1 MLMDL
6 SQLIDLDR
14 QLLLTLNG
22 SPSLFLDGLV
32 KTLTTAVTWV
42 PLYVS
47 LLFLVMKNND
57 NLKKVLFI
65 VVCAGLCVLLAGSLN
80 DMIVKPL
87 VERWRPSHDEQIGM
101 AVDVVNGYRGGKY
114 GFFSSH
120 AANTFSLAVFFALL
134 VRSRL
139 LSVALIAWSLVN
151 CWTRLYLGVHFPG
164 DILCGLLWGGLVG
177 TSMGLMHHRLSRK
190 LSGGSNFISS
200 HYTSTGYA
208 LTDVDMVIVVLVA
221 TLVYAI
227 FRGCLYLYS

>member
-1 MLMDL
+1 MDL

-177 TSMGLMHHRLSRK
+177 TSMWLMHHRLSRK

>member
-1 MLMDL
+1 MDL

-57 NLKKVLFI
+57 NLKKVLLI
-65 VVCAGLCVLLAGSLN
+65 VVCAGLCVFLAGSLN

-101 AVDVVNGYRGGKY
+101 AVDVVNGYRGGRY

-177 TSMGLMHHRLSRK
+177 TSMWLMHHRLSRK

>member
-164 DILCGLLWGGLVG
+164 DILCRLLWGGLVG
-177 TSMGLMHHRLSRK
+177 TSMWLMHHRLSRK